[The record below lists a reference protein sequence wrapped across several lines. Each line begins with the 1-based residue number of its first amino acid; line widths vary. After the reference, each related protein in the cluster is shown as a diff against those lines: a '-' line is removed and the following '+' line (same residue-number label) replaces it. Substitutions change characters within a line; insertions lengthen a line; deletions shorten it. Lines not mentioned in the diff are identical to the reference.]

1 MFTRGKDE
9 RNQVRCLG
17 IDNRGAISANHVLI
31 RNSGPTLILDCSQV
45 RTSAGIDSELIKMRI
60 DWLRRK

>member
-1 MFTRGKDE
+1 MSQPRSKKVKKG
-9 RNQVRCLG
+9 RCLR

-31 RNSGPTLILDCSQV
+31 RSGGPNLILDCSQV
-45 RTSAGIDSELIKMRI
+45 RTSAGIDSELIRMKI